1 MKFITEDDL
10 RTIYRDKPFTSFD
23 IEPDSRLTPGA
34 RQFLQDRQIN
44 VFADG
49 TAMHVGDGV
58 IAGKEPSSGSPDLL
72 RNKRLFASL
81 KSADALFLLTASELI
96 EKDVCLAQ
104 EVLDLGQKFDEIK
117 QMDAEGKMFEPLPCK
132 TCSCMND
139 SNFSSD
145 LGECFEITSF
155 HIQADK
161 GREIL
166 LLHRLRCALYEV
178 QVVVMETHC
187 TNKCIT
193 ERLNQIINR
202 LGQMICTA
210 FGGNG
215 CQRND

>member
-10 RTIYRDKPFTSFD
+10 RTIDRDKPFTSFD

-72 RNKRLFASL
+72 RNKRLFAAL
-81 KSADALFLLTASELI
+81 KSADALFLLTASEPI

-155 HIQADK
+155 HIQIAK
-161 GREIL
+161 GKEIL

>member
-72 RNKRLFASL
+72 RNKRLFAAL